1 MKKDLHGYE
10 LWEAL
15 DEITLVLEECKL
27 NGDSQL
33 ELVHGFRQG
42 QVLKNYI
49 QSEGFIKEMARE
61 GFKLIRKQS
70 PNPGVSIFEIQ

>member
-1 MKKDLHGYE
+1 MKIDLHRYE

-15 DEITLVLEECKL
+15 DEIVLVLEECKIK
-27 NGDSQL
+27 GDSIL
-33 ELVHGFRQG
+33 ELIHGFKQG

-61 GFKLIRKQS
+61 GFNLTRSQTS
-70 PNPGVSIFEIQ
+70 NPGVSIFKLI